1 MMRSRIP
8 SFANPES
15 VRRWMIYG
23 SALGLMMIGL
33 DNRPVE
39 AGSGLS
45 GELTIAQRIADTP
58 VNRPILRIGSEGV
71 AVSELQAALKLLGYY
86 SDAVDG
92 IYRESTAIAVSG
104 FQQAAGLTPDG
115 ITGPATWNR
124 LFPSTPTVVTTSPL
138 PSTNPS
144 PVRVSPT
151 PSNKPAS
158 VRTSPTSSN
167 NPASS
172 FPVPTIIQSP
182 NPNERVNQP
191 ALEDPSGRRQG
202 NRSNRSQPASTPSSS
217 SSTTNP
223 QAAAVTLP
231 ILRQGMQGPAV
242 VQLQERLK
250 TLGFLKEPVDGVFG
264 NATQAAVQAAQQ
276 KFNLTADGVVGPTT
290 WRALLR

>member
-1 MMRSRIP
+1 MMRSLTP
-8 SFANPES
+8 SFTNRES

-33 DNRPVE
+33 DNVPVE
-39 AGSGLS
+39 AGSGLPDQQ
-45 GELTIAQRIADTP
+45 TIAQRIADTP
-58 VNRPILRIGSEGV
+58 INRPILRMGSEGA

-86 SDAVDG
+86 RDAVDG
-92 IYRESTAIAVSG
+92 IYRESTASAVSG

-124 LFPSTPTVVTTSPL
+124 LFPSTPTVVRTSPL
-138 PSTNPS
+138 PSNTPPPVRTSPLPS
-144 PVRVSPT
+144 NSPNPVRVSP
-151 PSNKPAS
+151 S
-158 VRTSPTSSN
+158 SSN

-182 NPNERVNQP
+182 NTNERVNQP
-191 ALEDPSGRRQG
+191 ALQEPSKPRQT
-202 NRSNRSQPASTPSSS
+202 NRPNRNQPASTPSSS
-217 SSTTNP
+217 SSTANP
-223 QAAAVTLP
+223 QTNAVTLP
-231 ILRQGMQGPAV
+231 VLRQGMQGPAV

-264 NATQAAVQAAQQ
+264 DITQAAVQAAQQ
-276 KFNLTADGVVGPTT
+276 KFNLAPDGVVGPTT

>member
-1 MMRSRIP
+1 MMRSLTP
-8 SFANPES
+8 SFTNLES

-33 DNRPVE
+33 DNVPVE
-39 AGSGLS
+39 AGSGLPD
-45 GELTIAQRIADTP
+45 EQTIAQRIAETP
-58 VNRPILRIGSEGV
+58 VNRPILRMGSEGA

-92 IYRESTAIAVSG
+92 IYRESTASAVSG

-124 LFPSTPTVVTTSPL
+124 LFPSTPTVVRTSPL
-138 PSTNPS
+138 PSNTPAPVRTSPLPS
-144 PVRVSPT
+144 NNSAPVRV
-151 PSNKPAS
+151 
-158 VRTSPTSSN
+158 SPTSSN

-182 NPNERVNQP
+182 NTDERVNQP
-191 ALEDPSGRRQG
+191 VLEKPSKPRQT
-202 NRSNRSQPASTPSSS
+202 NRPNRNQPASNPSSS
-217 SSTTNP
+217 SSTANP
-223 QAAAVTLP
+223 QTTAVTLP
-231 ILRQGMQGPAV
+231 VLRQGMQGPAV

-264 NATQAAVQAAQQ
+264 DITQAAVQAAQQ
-276 KFNLTADGVVGPTT
+276 KFNLTPDGVVGPTT

>member
-1 MMRSRIP
+1 MMRSLTP

-33 DNRPVE
+33 DNVPVA
-39 AGSGLS
+39 AGSGLA
-45 GELTIAQRIADTP
+45 GEQTIAQLIADTP
-58 VNRPILRIGSEGV
+58 VNRPVLRMGSEGA

-86 SDAVDG
+86 SDVVDG
-92 IYRESTAIAVSG
+92 IYRESTASAVSG

-124 LFPSTPTVVTTSPL
+124 LFPSTPTVVRTSPL
-138 PSTNPS
+138 PSTNPAPIRVS
-144 PVRVSPT
+144 PASSNNPAPVRV
-151 PSNKPAS
+151 
-158 VRTSPTSSN
+158 SPTSSN

-172 FPVPTIIQSP
+172 FPVPTIVQST
-182 NPNERVNQP
+182 NTSERVNKP
-191 ALEDPSGRRQG
+191 APEEPSKPRQT
-202 NRSNRSQPASTPSSS
+202 NRPNPSQPASTPSSS
-217 SSTTNP
+217 SSTANP
-223 QAAAVTLP
+223 SATAVAFP

-264 NATQAAVQAAQQ
+264 QATQAAVQAAQQ
-276 KFNLTADGVVGPTT
+276 KFNLAPDGVVGPTT

>member
-1 MMRSRIP
+1 M
-8 SFANPES
+8 
-15 VRRWMIYG
+15 YG
-23 SALGLMMIGL
+23 SALGLMMLGL
-33 DNRPVE
+33 EKVPVE
-39 AGSGLS
+39 AGSGLP
-45 GELTIAQRIADTP
+45 GEQTIAQLMADTP

-86 SDAVDG
+86 SDVVDG
-92 IYRESTAIAVSG
+92 FYRESTASAVSG

-124 LFPSTPTVVTTSPL
+124 LFPSTPTVVNTSPL
-138 PSTNPS
+138 PSSNPA
-144 PVRVSPT
+144 PVRTSLP
-151 PSNKPAS
+151 PSNNPAS
-158 VRTSPTSSN
+158 VRISPTSSN

-172 FPVPTIIQSP
+172 FPVPTIIQST
-182 NPNERVNQP
+182 NTNERINKP
-191 ALEDPSGRRQG
+191 ALEEPSGLRQT
-202 NRSNRSQPASTPSSS
+202 NRPNRSQPASASSSS
-217 SSTTNP
+217 SSTANS
-223 QAAAVTLP
+223 QATAVTLP

-276 KFNLTADGVVGPTT
+276 KFNLTPDGVVGPTT